1 MTKFVDDN
9 ILDIWWDKN
18 MTAGYDFWEQIDFHI
33 ENRDIICLF
42 ISVNYLASKAC
53 KEEMRRACELRT
65 QNGICVFLLFYRHAA
80 G

>member
-33 ENRDIICLF
+33 ENINNR
-42 ISVNYLASKAC
+42 N
-53 KEEMRRACELRT
+53 
-65 QNGICVFLLFYRHAA
+65 ICVYF
-80 G
+80 

>member
-42 ISVNYLASKAC
+42 ISANYLASKHARKKC
-53 KEEMRRACELRT
+53 EEHVNYVHRMEF
-65 QNGICVFLLFYRHAA
+65 VWFLLFYRHAA

>member
-18 MTAGYDFWEQIDFHI
+18 ITAGYDFWEQIDFHI

-42 ISVNYLASKAC
+42 ISAN
-53 KEEMRRACELRT
+53 
-65 QNGICVFLLFYRHAA
+65 
-80 G
+80 